1 MKYMISTDGSPNSKN
16 ALTMVAKLMK
26 EEDELLVFSVGQ
38 VEDHFWE
45 NDEQKAA
52 HHERARAYHEK
63 IVEKTIV
70 EANEAGIKTV
80 TGKVAIGQAREEI
93 LHHAEAEAVDVIAMG
108 ARGLGAV
115 KRLLLGSVSDHV
127 MKNAKCNVL
136 IAKA

>member
-1 MKYMISTDGSPNSKN
+1 MKYMLTTDGSPNSTN
-16 ALTMVAKLMK
+16 ALGMVAKLMK
-26 EEDELLVFSVGQ
+26 DSDELVVLSVGH

-45 NDEQKAA
+45 DDAAKAA
-52 HHERARAYHEK
+52 HHERARTYHEK

-70 EANEAGIKTV
+70 EAGEAGIKNV
-80 TGKVAIGQAREEI
+80 TGKVTLGQPRDEI
-93 LHHAEAEAVDVIAMG
+93 LHLAESENVDVIAMG

-127 MKNAKCNVL
+127 MKNAHCNVL

>member
-1 MKYMISTDGSPNSKN
+1 MKYMLSTDGSPHSKN
-16 ALTMVAKLMK
+16 ALTMLAKLMK
-26 EEDELLVFSVGQ
+26 EEDELVVFSVGQ

-45 NDEQKAA
+45 SDEQKAA

-63 IVEKTIV
+63 IVEKTIA
-70 EANEAGIKTV
+70 EANEAGIKSA